1 MLLHLPLVI
10 NSSSS
15 FSRLFQDIAT
25 ETRQKYAGSHA
36 EGREAHTRVV
46 DDFVFSPDAP
56 PTPKERIHGVAAK
69 SYGCFHLYCSQQQP
83 TYRSEHPS
91 PPQQNAHAPW
101 APPSPRGRHRLLVC
115 CCPSASTHRC
125 RKRTRQHQKARHHS
139 CGSLKFFTLTGLHP
153 ERYRTADNDSARCSI
168 DSMQAA
174 LHATHANTQ
183 RPRSRLSD

>member
-1 MLLHLPLVI
+1 MATCSIPRPCARGFVARKEKLHFRNSNSMTCVQGGVQDNRYPD
-10 NSSSS
+10 SSSLRS
-15 FSRLFQDIAT
+15 PARYKRSSSYHLRGELGT
-25 ETRQKYAGSHA
+25 EQAQ
-36 EGREAHTRVV
+36 
-46 DDFVFSPDAP
+46 
-56 PTPKERIHGVAAK
+56 
-69 SYGCFHLYCSQQQP
+69 C
-83 TYRSEHPS
+83 S